1 MNLACPL
8 LHRHCV
14 TTALIAPD
22 GAVEWMCRN
31 RPDSASVSRR
41 CLTVRP
47 DFSASGRVQVYGG
60 SAPVLAI
67 ADELTVDGPVLRYRP
82 EQTDDGLT
90 GAEGTFTICSGWR
103 RRWR

>member
-1 MNLACPL
+1 VDVPQQARLGECFATL
-8 LHRHCV
+8 LDR
-14 TTALIAPD
+14 
-22 GAVEWMCRN
+22 
-31 RPDSASVSRR
+31 SAG
-41 CLTVRP
+41 
-47 DFSASGRVQVYGG
+47 FSGSGRVQVYGG

-67 ADELTVDGPVLRYRP
+67 ADALAVDGPVLRYRP